1 MIRILSVFISMSLVL
16 ACGTEPP
23 RNMKEDSGTNMMA
36 TPFIPVA
43 VGNRWTYRVI
53 SSSNVESS
61 KVQTITEEIAVDGE
75 AAFVFET
82 ERANDRGTRSV
93 QRLVDNKLIRLS
105 EETLKA
111 GTVTARYNFSPV
123 GLRVDGNQISTGDIY
138 MDTHDKQEIDAQEQV
153 IATEA
158 KVHTFEIESEKEL
171 VTVPAGEFE
180 AVRVRRDRDGGS
192 SKTYWYVPGLGK
204 VKEIGGQTEELVKAE
219 LGN

>member
-1 MIRILSVFISMSLVL
+1 MIRFLSVFISMSMVL

-23 RNMKEDSGTNMMA
+23 RNMMQDSGTNMMA
-36 TPFIPVA
+36 TSFIPMA
-43 VGNRWTYRVI
+43 VGNRWTFRVT
-53 SSSNVESS
+53 SSSNVESN
-61 KVQTITEEIAVDGE
+61 KVQTVTEEITVDGE
-75 AAFVFET
+75 TAFVFET
-82 ERANDRGTRSV
+82 ERANDRGTRSI

-111 GTVTARYNFSPV
+111 GSVTARYNFSPV
-123 GLRVDGNQISTGDIY
+123 GLRIDGNQVSTGDIY
-138 MDTHDKQEIDAQEQV
+138 MDTHDKQELDAQGQV
-153 IATEA
+153 IATET

-180 AVRVRRDRDGGS
+180 AIRVRRDRDGGPT
-192 SKTYWYVPGLGK
+192 KTYWYVPGLGK